1 VFGTLAHWVAER
13 LTRSGMTLPEW
24 AAKGY
29 KLSAIG
35 IDKRSALA
43 ELKPRIP
50 LAHEWYNANGDSR
63 SRGHYPSWEAYWGVL
78 SNRAYYFFHRHAE
91 KFESIRIY
99 SEIAEWPG
107 SVSADGLTL
116 IPPPLPPE
124 TGAGEETVS
133 REEEAIC

>member
-1 VFGTLAHWVAER
+1 MNFRKTKNGQIVFAILAHWVAEK
-13 LTRSGMTLPEW
+13 LAKSGMTLPEW

-35 IDKRSALA
+35 INKRSAFA

-50 LAHEWYNANGDSR
+50 HAHEWYNENGDR
-63 SRGHYPSWEAYWGVL
+63 RGRGHYPCWEAYWGVL

-91 KFESIRIY
+91 KYESIRIY

-107 SVSADGLTL
+107 
-116 IPPPLPPE
+116 
-124 TGAGEETVS
+124 
-133 REEEAIC
+133 